1 MAAMLLLLM
10 VSLVNLSTSDFL
22 SSCPSLCTCK
32 WSSGKQTADCSGKG
46 LTTVPQDIHH
56 DVQVLIMDGNYLKE
70 LPKDIFSSLPPQAFQ
85 GNDGL
90 RTLLLGGNNIARLR
104 AHQFPPLRNLRKID
118 LSSNKLVEVD
128 RVAFQ
133 NLAQGD
139 VEEINLA
146 DNLLR
151 SMSDK

>member
-1 MAAMLLLLM
+1 MT
-10 VSLVNLSTSDFL
+10 V
-22 SSCPSLCTCK
+22 
-32 WSSGKQTADCSGKG
+32 
-46 LTTVPQDIHH
+46 TT
-56 DVQVLIMDGNYLKE
+56 
-70 LPKDIFSSLPPQAFQ
+70 
-85 GNDGL
+85 
-90 RTLLLGGNNIARLR
+90 RLR

-151 SMSDK
+151 SMSDKTFLALDSLKHLHLGGNPWFCDCQLKSFRDLVVHRYYKVKSKFKSLPRNL